1 MQPSISRLAVVVLVL
16 ASPVVAGA
24 QEPADSVPKLQPP
37 YLQAVLVEMSY
48 SKLARWNAGASL
60 FLSHDDVG
68 NSEGGAGLIVG
79 GRVGAGGMEVW
90 GGMAVNR
97 AFRTVPQVRLKA
109 DPTPHEPQ
117 ARFLDALRSTCE

>member
-90 GGMAVNR
+90 GGMAVN
-97 AFRTVPQVRLKA
+97 PRL
-109 DPTPHEPQ
+109 EPCH
-117 ARFLDALRSTCE
+117 RSA

>member
-68 NSEGGAGLIVG
+68 IQREA
-79 GRVGAGGMEVW
+79 
-90 GGMAVNR
+90 
-97 AFRTVPQVRLKA
+97 
-109 DPTPHEPQ
+109 Q
-117 ARFLDALRSTCE
+117 ASSSADALEPAGWRYGEEWR